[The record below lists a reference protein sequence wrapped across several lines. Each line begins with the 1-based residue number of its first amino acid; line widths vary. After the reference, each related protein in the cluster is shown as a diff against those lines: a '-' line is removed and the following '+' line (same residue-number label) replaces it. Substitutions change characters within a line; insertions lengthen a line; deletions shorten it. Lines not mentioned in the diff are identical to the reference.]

1 MLEECLTYQLVW
13 TGYPSQLLM
22 KNEDS
27 GFGAT
32 CPIQSPICDFVSF
45 NKLNIWNLVISI
57 VISLWTDFEV
67 PLQITKISN
76 EW

>member
-1 MLEECLTYQLVW
+1 
-13 TGYPSQLLM
+13 M

-27 GFGAT
+27 GFGAM

-45 NKLNIWNLVISI
+45 NKSNIWNLVISM
-57 VISLWTDFEV
+57 VISLWIDFEV
-67 PLQITKISN
+67 PLKITKNSN

>member
-1 MLEECLTYQLVW
+1 
-13 TGYPSQLLM
+13 M

-27 GFGAT
+27 GFGAM

-57 VISLWTDFEV
+57 VISLWRDFEV
-67 PLQITKISN
+67 PLKITKNSN